1 MRIVI
6 LGAGPAGVTAAE
18 TIRTMDPTADVTLV
32 SAEPY
37 PPYSPPAMADYYSTG
52 RERPLFWKGLD
63 VATSLG
69 VAYRAGV
76 RAVGIDS
83 PAHEV
88 ALEDGATLPY
98 DRLLLATGASLYAPL
113 AHSDLPGIGD
123 FKSLSSA
130 NAMIA
135 RVRAGQVTTA
145 LVVGNG
151 FIGMEIALLLTD
163 LGVRTTII
171 GRRPWLMPR
180 MLDPET
186 AALAAE
192 AMEARGVE
200 LLLGVEATSFEGL
213 DVATGV
219 RLADGRILSGDLCI
233 AATGVRPNIAL
244 LSGTRVETAWGVVV
258 DRSLRTSVPDIYAA
272 GDLVEAPDLLTGE
285 PYVHAIFPNAVEQ
298 GRIAGANLLGAQIR
312 YAGAHSMNS
321 LKHLGLPLLAVGG
334 AEGQRELVWRS
345 PGTLRKAFVGE
356 GDRLIGYRLTG
367 DISGAGFLRRLIL
380 RGVPVGQAERRLMEP
395 GYGLAEAL
403 PGAAFNLGAA
413 GR

>member
-18 TIRTMDPTADVTLV
+18 TIRATDPTAHVTLV

-37 PPYSPPAMADYYSTG
+37 QPYSPPAMADYYSTG
-52 RERPLFWKGLD
+52 RERPLFWKGSD
-63 VATSLG
+63 VAASLG
-69 VAYRAGV
+69 VVYRSGV
-76 RAVGIDS
+76 RAVGIDT

-88 ALEDGATLPY
+88 ALEDGSTLPY

-113 AHSDLPGIGD
+113 DRSDLPGIGD

-130 NAMIA
+130 NAMLT
-135 RVRAGQVTTA
+135 RVRAGEVGTA

-151 FIGMEIALLLTD
+151 FIGMEIALLLAD

-200 LLLGVEATSFEGL
+200 LLLGVEATSFEGSEG
-213 DVATGV
+213 VTGV

-233 AATGVRPNIAL
+233 AATGVRPNIAIL
-244 LSGTRVETAWGVVV
+244 AGTGVETSWGVVV
-258 DRSLRTSVPDIYAA
+258 DRSLRTSVPDVYAA
-272 GDLVEAPDLLTGE
+272 GDLVEAPDLMTGE

-298 GRIAGANLLGAQIR
+298 GRIAGANVLGAEVR

-321 LKHLGLPLLAVGG
+321 LKHLGLPLLAVGA
-334 AEGQRELVWRS
+334 AEGERELVWRS
-345 PGTLRKAFVGE
+345 AGVLRKAFLAAD
-356 GDRLIGYRLTG
+356 DRLVGYRLTG
-367 DISGAGFLRRLIL
+367 DVSGAGFLRSLIV
-380 RGVPVGQAERRLMEP
+380 RGVSVGSVGRRLMEP
-395 GYGLAEAL
+395 GYGVAQAL
-403 PGAAFNLGAA
+403 PTAAIHVGAGLQ
-413 GR
+413 